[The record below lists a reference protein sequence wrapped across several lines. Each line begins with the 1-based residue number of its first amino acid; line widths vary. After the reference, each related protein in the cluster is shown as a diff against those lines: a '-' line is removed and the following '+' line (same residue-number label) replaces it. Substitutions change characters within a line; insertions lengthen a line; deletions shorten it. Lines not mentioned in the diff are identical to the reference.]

1 MYFKTGQKE
10 VLQYNEQEIEEL
22 QESISSIT
30 VQLLEMQTSNSY
42 SKYIFIIF

>member
-22 QESISSIT
+22 QESISSIS
-30 VQLLEMQTSNSY
+30 VQFLEVQSSNSY
-42 SKYIFIIF
+42 SKYSY